1 MVPSGTVVMALAG
14 QGKTRGTVAITNID
28 LCTNQSLAAIVTD
41 DTVCDLC
48 LLYYLETQ
56 YENLRAVSSGD
67 GTRGGLNLQIISDYP
82 VCLPSVEE
90 QIKIADFFAV
100 LDRKIDK
107 QRALID
113 SLKKYKR
120 GLLSAVFSRKLTF
133 GAYEEWQATTIS
145 ECLQYEQP
153 QKYIVETEQYDDS
166 YSTPV
171 LTANKAFILGYT
183 NESTGIY
190 NKGDVIIYD
199 DFTMDMKYV
208 TFPFKVKSST
218 IKMLTPRQGFDLYFA
233 YALLQSLELQPEGH
247 QRSYISKVEPMIVKI
262 PCYEEQV
269 EISNFLQKCDFRVQQ
284 EEETLTKLM
293 QLKSGLLQSL
303 FI

>member
-1 MVPSGTVVMALAG
+1 MHPINAEFFDFYFKSSAWHRYIYLAG
-14 QGKTRGTVAITNID
+14 DSGARHDRVSIR
-28 LCTNQSLAAIVTD
+28 D
-41 DTVCDLC
+41 DVFFAMPI
-48 LLYYLETQ
+48 
-56 YENLRAVSSGD
+56 N
-67 GTRGGLNLQIISDYP
+67 
-82 VCLPSVEE
+82 LPSAAEQNKISILLTLIEKKIKAQAALVEN
-90 QIKIADFFAV
+90 
-100 LDRKIDK
+100 
-107 QRALID
+107 
-113 SLKKYKR
+113 LKKYKR